1 MEIVTVDPNNKGNW
15 LQQLIAD
22 GIDTDNMMICVLG
35 AIAVITILTP
45 VADRSIVGNIVSGM
59 IGYLGASGKNPKLPI
74 AGMK

>member
-1 MEIVTVDPNNKGNW
+1 MEIVTVDPNNKSNW

-22 GIDTDNMMICVLG
+22 GIDTDNMMICFLG

-59 IGYLGASGKNPKLPI
+59 IGYLGASGKNPKLPM